1 MDKQAYIFIGRSGCG
16 KGTQA
21 ELFIEYLKKNSSK
34 NVFYL
39 QTGDEFRKFIKQENL
54 SSKLAAEISPQGKLQ
69 PMFLTVMLWAKA
81 LVENLKGDEHLVFD
95 GTPRKKDEA
104 DVLESV
110 FDFYGYKKPVVIYIN
125 VPREWA
131 TEKLLAR
138 GRGDDE
144 LEKINR
150 RQDWFDTEVMVT
162 LDFYKKS
169 DKHFFIEVNGN
180 QSIEEVHAEVIN
192 KIGDFEF

>member
-1 MDKQAYIFIGRSGCG
+1 MEKQAYIFIGRSGCG

-21 ELFIEYLKKNSSK
+21 ELFMEFLKKNSQK
-34 NVFYL
+34 DIFYL
-39 QTGDEFRKFIKQENL
+39 QTGDEFRKFIKQEGYSNA
-54 SSKLAAEISPQGKLQ
+54 LANEISPQGKLQ

-81 LVENLKGDEHLVFD
+81 LVENLKGDEHVVFD

-110 FDFYGYKKPVVIYIN
+110 FDFYDYKKPTVFYIN

-150 RQDWFDTEVMVT
+150 RQDWFDIEVSLT
-162 LDFYKKS
+162 LDFYKNS
-169 DKHFFIEVNGN
+169 DKHNFVEVNGN
-180 QSIEEVHAEVIN
+180 QSIEEVHKELIN
-192 KIGDFEF
+192 KMKEIL